1 MRRADYV
8 PSVANEAL
16 VSSIKG
22 IIARAKN
29 GDADGAYDGYR
40 ELFASPEFAG
50 YRVEDQRQALQLMVL
65 MKGAPKPA
73 TPAMVKAHSAA
84 RNMLTGMVSA
94 HSEPADHELLG
105 ICHVVLGDEASAS
118 EVFKAG
124 LAIERVR
131 DPQSKLCGTLMKRVS
146 MV

>member
-1 MRRADYV
+1 M
-8 PSVANEAL
+8 ANEAL

-22 IIARAKN
+22 IISRAKN

-73 TPAMVKAHSAA
+73 T
-84 RNMLTGMVSA
+84 
-94 HSEPADHELLG
+94 
-105 ICHVVLGDEASAS
+105 
-118 EVFKAG
+118 
-124 LAIERVR
+124 
-131 DPQSKLCGTLMKRVS
+131 
-146 MV
+146 

>member
-1 MRRADYV
+1 
-8 PSVANEAL
+8 
-16 VSSIKG
+16 
-22 IIARAKN
+22 
-29 GDADGAYDGYR
+29 
-40 ELFASPEFAG
+40 

-73 TPAMVKAHSAA
+73 TPAMLAAHGAA
-84 RNMLTGMVSA
+84 RSVLSGLVAT
-94 HSEPADHELLG
+94 HSEPSDHELLG

-118 EVFKAG
+118 DVFRAG

-146 MV
+146 MI

>member
-1 MRRADYV
+1 MVAN
-8 PSVANEAL
+8 VANEAL
-16 VSSIKG
+16 ARSIKD

-29 GDADGAYDGYR
+29 GDTDGAYDGYR
-40 ELFASPEFAG
+40 ELFASSEFAA

-84 RNMLTGMVSA
+84 RNLLRAMASSHGEAS
-94 HSEPADHELLG
+94 DHELLG

-118 EVFKAG
+118 QAFRAG
-124 LAIERVR
+124 LAIERAR
-131 DPQSKLCGTLMKRVS
+131 DPQSKLCGALMKRVS
-146 MV
+146 TV

>member
-1 MRRADYV
+1 M
-8 PSVANEAL
+8 ANEAL
-16 VSSIKG
+16 VRSIKG
-22 IIARAKN
+22 IIGRAKN

-40 ELFASPEFAG
+40 ELFASADFAG
-50 YRVEDQRQALQLMVL
+50 YRIEDQRQALQLMVL

-84 RNMLTGMVSA
+84 RGLLTGIVA
-94 HSEPADHELLG
+94 THSEPSDHELLG

-118 EVFKAG
+118 TVFKAG
-124 LAIERVR
+124 LAIERTR
-131 DPQSKLCGTLMKRVS
+131 DPQSKLCGALMKRVS

>member
-1 MRRADYV
+1 M
-8 PSVANEAL
+8 ANEAL
-16 VSSIKG
+16 VRSIKE
-22 IIARAKN
+22 IIGRAKN
-29 GDADGAYDGYR
+29 GDAGGAYDGYR

-50 YRVEDQRQALQLMVL
+50 YRVEAQRQALQLMVL

-84 RNMLTGMVSA
+84 RHLLTALVAA
-94 HSEPADHELLG
+94 HAEPSDHELLG
-105 ICHVVLGDEASAS
+105 ICHVVMGDEASAS
-118 EVFKAG
+118 VAFRAG

-131 DPQSKLCGTLMKRVS
+131 DPQSKLCGALMKRVS